1 MLKNLFLPNP
11 APRPGHEIDPAK
23 RQKTES
29 LKKQLILKVEKKGER
44 QSQKKKQLDNAN
56 VGGIEKKKKDVVMG
70 LETNANHC
78 KRRKWQGIM
87 S

>member
-1 MLKNLFLPNP
+1 MLKNLFLPKP

-23 RQKTES
+23 RQKAES

-56 VGGIEKKKKDVVMG
+56 VGGIEKKKKM
-70 LETNANHC
+70 L
-78 KRRKWQGIM
+78 
-87 S
+87 

>member
-1 MLKNLFLPNP
+1 MLKNLFLPKP

-44 QSQKKKQLDNAN
+44 QSQKKKKQLDNAN
-56 VGGIEKKKKDVVMG
+56 VGGIEKKKKCCNG
-70 LETNANHC
+70 A
-78 KRRKWQGIM
+78 
-87 S
+87 